1 MHLKDL
7 NNKLRLIILIV
18 LTMLIHGVAGAT
30 VEWEIVK
37 TLKMDAVPID
47 MALTPDGKKLFVLT
61 DKGNILIYSTGV
73 TPTDKIE
80 VGNHVDRIKIGPK
93 GNVLILSS
101 RQNKTVQI
109 ISLDYIQDINISGSP
124 FKGPEDAP
132 VVIAVFDDFQ

>member
-18 LTMLIHGVAGAT
+18 MTMLIHGVAGAT
-30 VEWEIVK
+30 VEWEIFK
-37 TLKMDAVPID
+37 TLEMDAIPID

-73 TPTDKIE
+73 APTDKIE
-80 VGNHVDRIKIGPK
+80 VGNHVDQIKIGPK
-93 GNVLILSS
+93 GDLLVLSS
-101 RQNKTVQI
+101 RKTQRVELLRINFIQN
-109 ISLDYIQDINISGSP
+109 INVSGSP
-124 FKGPEDAP
+124 FKGSEDAA